1 MPDDNKIEM
10 EGVVKAAKGNG
21 NFLISL
27 SSGQE
32 LLCTLS
38 GKIRNN
44 NIRIVEGDNV
54 KVEISP
60 YDITRGRI
68 VYRFKADKKN

>member
-10 EGVVKAAKGNG
+10 EGIVKAAKGNG

-27 SSGQE
+27 NSGQE

-54 KVEISP
+54 KIEISP
-60 YDITRGRI
+60 YDLSRGRI
-68 VYRFKADKKN
+68 VYRFKNSKKS